1 MVNYSAWSALPRALQ
16 QGMQAFQEAKAAKIA
31 AERQAQQDAM
41 QKQMF
46 DLTVG
51 DKTPNLPNPFGGS
64 TPVTRPEAF
73 AAEQEKAKLD
83 NALKLSRA
91 KGSGAPAGMKLK
103 PGERY
108 NAETDTVEIVPGSDL
123 YQSNALKHQKD
134 MKGVQS
140 GRESAAAASAKVDS
154 LLSDP
159 DFSKQFG
166 GWNAYG
172 SQYLAPGAMQKV
184 EDLKS
189 SLMSQGLQ
197 LMKAGG
203 GIGQISEKEWPI
215 MEGLIHR
222 LSPKMSEE
230 QAKQAL
236 EEIKIR
242 FNNIRDQADEAYQ
255 NTWGNTQFSKPM
267 RTGKTQSTPAQESW
281 KRYKIL
287 AVE

>member
-46 DLTVG
+46 DLTMG
-51 DKTPNLPNPFGGS
+51 EKTPQFDNPFGGPS
-64 TPVTRPEAF
+64 KLTRSEDV
-73 AAEQEKAKLD
+73 AARQNIYGITHKPKP
-83 NALKLSRA
+83 NN
-91 KGSGAPAGMKLK
+91 GVPAGMKLK

-267 RTGKTQSTPAQESW
+267 RTGKTQSTPAQESG